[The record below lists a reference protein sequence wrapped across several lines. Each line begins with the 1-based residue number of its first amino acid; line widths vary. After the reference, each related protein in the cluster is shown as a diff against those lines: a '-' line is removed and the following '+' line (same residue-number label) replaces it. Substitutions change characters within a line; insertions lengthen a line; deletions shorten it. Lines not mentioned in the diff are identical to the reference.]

1 MSIQIECGSNQLS
14 NGHTNNTLQCQ
25 SLNCDFHVMRDDAA
39 NEFSNADKSTLYC
52 EKYLN
57 DLDKEIDQL
66 GGWLL
71 SRIYDHQPN
80 QSCSNDGAHNEA
92 DDESKASEF
101 SNAGNNPRKRSRSND
116 NVLQLLFTDFDSF
129 AELESFD
136 GDEEIE
142 STGGLFGYDGTFC
155 PSLNHSRSNDDE
167 SDLDSDTDL

>member
-1 MSIQIECGSNQLS
+1 MSTQIECGSNQLS

-39 NEFSNADKSTLYC
+39 NEFYNTLSCEVTLNTLDELISQDKNAPKR
-52 EKYLN
+52 
-57 DLDKEIDQL
+57 
-66 GGWLL
+66 
-71 SRIYDHQPN
+71 SR
-80 QSCSNDGAHNEA
+80 S
-92 DDESKASEF
+92 DDESKESKF
-101 SNAGNNPRKRSRSND
+101 SNAGNNPRKRSRTND

-155 PSLNHSRSNDDE
+155 PSLNHSRSNDD
-167 SDLDSDTDL
+167 